1 MIHSLLAQES
11 GVSKIADAV
20 MQSCCSQSVQGI
32 PNWLAASS
40 VAAILLFSHIFINT
54 KMAAS
59 AKSYWTFNLFG
70 KFPSLLKLAKKSWF
84 PLLLQSTAILLFAF
98 IIFAG
103 FFGSQRINIVPIMV
117 WTLWWILII
126 FLAAGFAT
134 TFCAICPWEGLSSI
148 ISSLS
153 LRSRKKKIGF
163 ELKWPKKL
171 RNIYPAL
178 GLFVF
183 LTWLELGIDDMT
195 KSPSMSAIMGLVFLA
210 IAVLMATLF
219 EKRVFCR
226 YVCMVGRITGLYALF
241 SPLELRGKDMDVC
254 NSCTTKDCIRGN
266 EKATGCP
273 TMQFPGGM
281 SENNY
286 CTLCTEC
293 DRACPHDNMALNV
306 RSVAADLIH
315 KSRFK
320 IDEAFFAVVLLALT
334 SFHGVT
340 MTPAW
345 NIMIDMTRGMTGF
358 SQAPIFSLLMAIM
371 ILIPVGLFWFSAW
384 CTKKLTSNHQMSTR
398 DFFKAFAY
406 PLIPVALFY
415 HLAHNGMHF
424 FMEAQNIIPL
434 LSDPL
439 GWGWDLFG
447 TAGKEYMPLL
457 SLNSIWYLQV
467 VLIVIGHIFGVIVAD
482 RIAKVLFKDRKNFI
496 RSLIPQLIV
505 MVLYSSFSIWL
516 IAQPMEMRTGM

>member
-1 MIHSLLAQES
+1 MNYSLLAQEQS
-11 GVSKIADAV
+11 VSKIADAV

-32 PNWLAASS
+32 PNWLASASI
-40 VAAILLFSHIFINT
+40 AAILIFSHIFINS
-54 KMAAS
+54 KAS
-59 AKSYWTFNLFG
+59 FKIKSYWTFNLFE
-70 KFPSLLKLAKKSWF
+70 KF
-84 PLLLQSTAILLFAF
+84 PLLLKIVKKNSFPLIIQSLSIFLFLF

-103 FFGSQRINIVPIMV
+103 FFGSQRISIVPMLV
-117 WTLWWILII
+117 WTIWWILLI

-163 ELKWPKKL
+163 EMKWPKKL
-171 RNIYPAL
+171 KNVYPAL

-195 KSPSMSAIMGLVFLA
+195 KSPSMSAIMGLIFLA
-210 IAVLMATLF
+210 IAILTVSIF

-226 YVCMVGRITGLYALF
+226 YLCMVGRISGLYAMF
-241 SPLELRGKDMDVC
+241 SPLELRGKSMDVC
-254 NSCTTKDCIRGN
+254 NACTTKDCLRGN

-273 TMQFPGGM
+273 TMLFPGGIND
-281 SENNY
+281 NNY
-286 CTLCTEC
+286 CTMCTEC
-293 DRACPHDNMALNV
+293 VRACPHDNMALNI

-315 KSRFK
+315 RSRFK
-320 IDEAFFAVVLLALT
+320 MDEAFFAVTLLALT
-334 SFHGVT
+334 SFHGIT
-340 MTPAW
+340 MTPSW
-345 NIMIDMTRGMTGF
+345 NIMVDMTRAMTGL
-358 SQAPIFSLLMAIM
+358 SQAPIFSLLMIFM
-371 ILIPVGLFWFSAW
+371 ILIPMGIFWFSAW
-384 CTKKLTSNHQMSTR
+384 TTKQLTCNHKMRTR

-434 LSDPL
+434 LSDPM

-447 TAGKEYMPLL
+447 TATKTYAPML
-457 SLNSIWYLQV
+457 SLTSIWYLQV
-467 VLIVIGHIFGVIVAD
+467 ILIVIGHIFGVIVAD

-496 RSLIPQLIV
+496 RCLIPQLIV
-505 MVLYSSFSIWL
+505 MILYSSFSIWL